1 MEVDTLPIAPFPVQ
15 TEVSQDESPVFLL
28 TSTHGC
34 SNGMPVFQGFILETR
49 LDSLI
54 PLINKDF

>member
-1 MEVDTLPIAPFPVQ
+1 MKMNKVAVIAKEIGKQHVLAFGN
-15 TEVSQDESPVFLL
+15 S
-28 TSTHGC
+28 
-34 SNGMPVFQGFILETR
+34 MPVFQGFILETR